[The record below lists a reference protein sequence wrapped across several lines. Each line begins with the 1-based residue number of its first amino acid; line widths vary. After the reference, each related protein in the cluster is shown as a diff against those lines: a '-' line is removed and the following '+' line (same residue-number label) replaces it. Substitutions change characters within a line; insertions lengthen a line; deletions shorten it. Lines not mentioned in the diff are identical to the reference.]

1 MTEALSDNI
10 SLSREEMQAALEA
23 VLFASGDPV
32 SLERICEITGTD
44 RDVAKEA
51 LDVLSD
57 RYYRDARC
65 GLLVRRIENDYVI
78 CTKPEMKAVMDRLFR
93 PRSRPP
99 MSQATYETLAVIA
112 YNQPVTRAQVE
123 SVRGVSSDSIIARL
137 LERGWIQE
145 CGTLDAPGRPVLFE
159 TTKQFLLEFGIESVA
174 EMPALDLM
182 MYSTIR
188 DLEKSLEE
196 AAGSRER
203 KQVSIENLPADPD
216 LPVMDQP

>member
-78 CTKPEMKAVMDRLFR
+78 CTKPEMKAVMDRFLR
-93 PRSRPP
+93 PRLRPP
-99 MSQATYETLAVIA
+99 MTQATYATHAVIA
-112 YNQPVTRAQVE
+112 
-123 SVRGVSSDSIIARL
+123 
-137 LERGWIQE
+137 
-145 CGTLDAPGRPVLFE
+145 
-159 TTKQFLLEFGIESVA
+159 
-174 EMPALDLM
+174 
-182 MYSTIR
+182 
-188 DLEKSLEE
+188 
-196 AAGSRER
+196 
-203 KQVSIENLPADPD
+203 
-216 LPVMDQP
+216 

>member
-44 RDVAKEA
+44 RDIAKEA